1 MQCAHNLLL
10 EQLGKTP
17 KLEAYPIQ
25 LCPEST
31 MRNLFAQLVRF
42 FQPAVAEDS
51 HAARLMQAAD
61 DAAGHDQHQAQEL
74 RAAASAYLRVVR

>member
-1 MQCAHNLLL
+1 MRHLFT
-10 EQLGKTP
+10 QL
-17 KLEAYPIQ
+17 A
-25 LCPEST
+25 
-31 MRNLFAQLVRF
+31 RF

-61 DAAGHDQHQAQEL
+61 NAAGHDQHQAQEL